1 MTVVIDMSVALIH
14 LSTLPRAN
22 FHHVKK
28 TKKKKRLHAVVRNCF
43 SPVGRIERTV
53 LVVAQRLR
61 KRSGLFFSLGLTI
74 IVNLKT
80 KSLDNAVQ
88 EFLLA

>member
-1 MTVVIDMSVALIH
+1 M
-14 LSTLPRAN
+14 
-22 FHHVKK
+22 KK
-28 TKKKKRLHAVVRNCF
+28 TKKKKKRMSGCAKLLFAGRENGTNCIGG
-43 SPVGRIERTV
+43 SPEAKETNG
-53 LVVAQRLR
+53 
-61 KRSGLFFSLGLTI
+61 SFFSLGLTI